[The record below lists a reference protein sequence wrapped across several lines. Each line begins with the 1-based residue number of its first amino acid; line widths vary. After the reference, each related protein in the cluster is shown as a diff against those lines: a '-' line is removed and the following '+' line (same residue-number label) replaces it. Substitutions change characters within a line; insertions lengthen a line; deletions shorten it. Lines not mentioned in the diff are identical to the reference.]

1 MITRLR
7 KDQLMT
13 RTVHAGGS
21 CDSVG
26 RGRVLTGNALMELFM
41 KTPRAIT
48 FCAFTLALVGLTA
61 AAARGPAPGTFEE
74 QEDAR
79 IEAHLANVEL
89 ELRARD
95 VAALTVEQRQAR
107 ARHIEVLREY
117 REAGEFP
124 RNTDIG
130 DRRAPYFVDRA
141 GTLCAMAYLI
151 AKSGRASLV
160 ERVATTSNNAYIA
173 ELANDAQ
180 LLEWLRSAGLTI
192 DEAARIQPKYQPL
205 PPSSGD
211 RDYVTT
217 RYAVGSV
224 LAAGVG
230 GASIGLNLTGDIAR
244 PAAKLYALLGM
255 TAGSIGLAMGAS
267 KLGDEGGRRDLAMMS
282 TAIGAAST
290 AIGARALILHSR
302 RAPAATERATRAPQ
316 ITVAPTLALTQGA
329 APGAVLTV
337 RF

>member
-1 MITRLR
+1 
-7 KDQLMT
+7 
-13 RTVHAGGS
+13 
-21 CDSVG
+21 
-26 RGRVLTGNALMELFM
+26 M

-48 FCAFTLALVGLTA
+48 VSALTLALVGLTA
-61 AAARGPAPGTFEE
+61 SAARGPAPGTFEE

-79 IEAHLANVEL
+79 IEAHLENVER
-89 ELRARD
+89 ELRVRD

-107 ARHIEVLREY
+107 ARHIEVLRAY
-117 REAGEFP
+117 RETGKFP
-124 RNTDIG
+124 RNTDIR
-130 DRRAPYFVDRA
+130 DRSAPYFVDRA

-151 AKSGRASLV
+151 AKSGHASLV
-160 ERVATTSNNAYIA
+160 ERVATTRNNAYIA
-173 ELANDAQ
+173 ELANDAE
-180 LLEWLRSAGLTI
+180 LLEWLQSAGLTI
-192 DEAARIQPKYQPL
+192 DEAARIQPAYNPL
-205 PPSSGD
+205 PALPD
-211 RDYVTT
+211 ERDYVTA

-230 GASIGLNLTGDIAR
+230 GASIALNLTGDVAR

-267 KLGDEGGRRDLAMMS
+267 KLGDEGGRGDLAMMS

-290 AIGARALILHSR
+290 VIGARALILHSR
-302 RAPAATERATRAPQ
+302 RAPAARERAARAPQ

>member
-1 MITRLR
+1 
-7 KDQLMT
+7 
-13 RTVHAGGS
+13 
-21 CDSVG
+21 
-26 RGRVLTGNALMELFM
+26 M
-41 KTPRAIT
+41 KTRRAIT
-48 FCAFTLALVGLTA
+48 VSALTLALVGLTA
-61 AAARGPAPGTFEE
+61 AAARGPASATFEE

-79 IEAHLANVEL
+79 IEAHLESVERD
-89 ELRARD
+89 LRVRD
-95 VAALTVEQRQAR
+95 VGDLTVEQRQAR
-107 ARHIEVLREY
+107 ARHIEVLRAY

-130 DRRAPYFVDRA
+130 DRSAPYFVDRA

-151 AKSGRASLV
+151 AKSGHASLV
-160 ERVATTSNNAYIA
+160 ERVATTRNNAYIA
-173 ELANDAQ
+173 ELANDAE
-180 LLEWLRSAGLTI
+180 LLEWLRGAGLTV
-192 DEAARIQPKYQPL
+192 DEAARIQPAYNPL
-205 PPSSGD
+205 PPLPD
-211 RDYVTT
+211 ERDYVTA

-230 GASIGLNLTGDIAR
+230 GASIALNLTGDVAR

-267 KLGDEGGRRDLAMMS
+267 KLGDEGGRGDLAMMS

-290 AIGARALILHSR
+290 AIGARAWILHSR